1 MKETV
6 HRGCVLHEV
15 NVNTTNASEELKP
28 LKITCTSTD
37 CKNNLHCFQLAQK
50 MKKNGP
56 AGRCRTCGAQL
67 VDWPRVHRANLED
80 ANYTFEALRYE
91 MIRHH
96 FWHIL
101 IKPYAINYARRKGRT
116 ALREAARKQIAAA
129 IASPNHPRQGQQTH
143 RETNPHANA
152 IHYAQHATAS
162 CCRKCVE
169 EWHGIPMDRELTEH
183 ELHYLVELAM
193 LYVLAK
199 VPDLAEGPV
208 HVPNL
213 GALAPARPERS
224 ENGPQVPHHAT

>member
-1 MKETV
+1 
-6 HRGCVLHEV
+6 VLREV
-15 NVNTTNASEELKP
+15 NVNETSASEELKP

-37 CKNNLHCFQLAQK
+37 CGNNLHCFQLTQK

-56 AGRCRTCGAQL
+56 AGRCRTCGVQL
-67 VDWPRVHRANLED
+67 VDWPRVHRINLQD
-80 ANYTFEALRYE
+80 VNYTFGALRYE
-91 MIRHH
+91 LIRHH
-96 FWHIL
+96 FWHIP
-101 IKPYAINYARRKGRT
+101 IKPYAINYARRKGRA

-129 IASPNHPRQGQQTH
+129 VASPNHPRQGQQTQ

-169 EWHGIPMDRELTEH
+169 EWHGIPMDRELTER
-183 ELHYLVELAM
+183 ELDYLMELAM

-208 HVPNL
+208 QIANL
-213 GALAPARPERS
+213 RAASRAPVEKNES
-224 ENGPQVPHHAT
+224 ETQVPRHAA